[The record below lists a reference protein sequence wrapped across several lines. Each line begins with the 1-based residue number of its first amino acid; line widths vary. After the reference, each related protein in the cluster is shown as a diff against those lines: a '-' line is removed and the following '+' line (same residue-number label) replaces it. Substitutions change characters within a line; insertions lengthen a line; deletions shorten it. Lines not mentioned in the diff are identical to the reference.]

1 MSAPPPLTDEQKN
14 LVKQF
19 VDVTGASEKQAEFFL
34 DAASYDVQVFVYF
47 GRELLIVMIASN
59 FDLL

>member
-34 DAASYDVQVFVYF
+34 DAASYDVQVILCFKA
-47 GRELLIVMIASN
+47 ESC
-59 FDLL
+59 